1 MKSPF
6 HQHLITI
13 KSPQLPWFIP
23 AKALPLPRYQPG
35 ECQGHR
41 RQRLPPNHG
50 GQQCGDGL
58 WKGLW
63 PGSPF
68 PLGNGWSTTETM
80 AIWGSLFSD
89 KAMGPIYIYI
99 YIYTYIHIYILY
111 IYICIIISLYHNI
124 YIYIIISLYHN
135 IYIHT
140 LRAIMGIFADQSK
153 KVGSIHV
160 PLLSTIQNR
169 CFSTG
174 DLHIFQGP
182 FLRCEKYEGAG
193 LIIFKFPGLIIG
205 D

>member
-6 HQHLITI
+6 HHHLITI

-50 GQQCGDGL
+50 GQQRGDGL

-63 PGSPF
+63 PGSSF

-89 KAMGPIYIYI
+89 KAMGPIYIYTNYIYI
-99 YIYTYIHIYILY
+99 YIYTYIYIHIHIYISLY
-111 IYICIIISLYHNI
+111 IYILLYLYIIIYIYIIIIISLYHI
-124 YIYIIISLYHN
+124 YIYTHITSHN
-135 IYIHT
+135 GNICWPIKKGRVNPCPFIKHHT
-140 LRAIMGIFADQSK
+140 ESML
-153 KVGSIHV
+153 
-160 PLLSTIQNR
+160 
-169 CFSTG
+169 
-174 DLHIFQGP
+174 
-182 FLRCEKYEGAG
+182 
-193 LIIFKFPGLIIG
+193 
-205 D
+205 

>member
-50 GQQCGDGL
+50 GQQRGDGL
-58 WKGLW
+58 GKGLW

-68 PLGNGWSTTETM
+68 PVWNGWSTTETM

-89 KAMGPIYIYI
+89 KAMGPIYIYTNIYTYIYIYTHMHI
-99 YIYTYIHIYILY
+99 YIYTYIHVYIYY
-111 IYICIIISLYHNI
+111 IYICNIISLYHNR
-124 YIYIIISLYHN
+124 YIYMYYNIS
-135 IYIHT
+135 I
-140 LRAIMGIFADQSK
+140 S
-153 KVGSIHV
+153 
-160 PLLSTIQNR
+160 
-169 CFSTG
+169 
-174 DLHIFQGP
+174 
-182 FLRCEKYEGAG
+182 
-193 LIIFKFPGLIIG
+193 
-205 D
+205 